1 MTPLKS
7 QLTVNNM
14 LRIYDTKER
23 KNQLDVAKTKTAY
36 ESFLIDDVINMG
48 INIDLDMALKQ
59 KYYYEK
65 NIVDKKINLYHNE
78 VTVRMDFSHILK
90 INIL

>member
-59 KYYYEK
+59 KYYFEK
-65 NIVDKKINLYHNE
+65 KSVDKKNKSLPYRSNCANG
-78 VTVRMDFSHILK
+78 FWAYFG
-90 INIL
+90 NIL

>member
-65 NIVDKKINLYHNE
+65 IMRLRITFENKSLYKMKMQL
-78 VTVRMDFSHILK
+78 RLS
-90 INIL
+90 